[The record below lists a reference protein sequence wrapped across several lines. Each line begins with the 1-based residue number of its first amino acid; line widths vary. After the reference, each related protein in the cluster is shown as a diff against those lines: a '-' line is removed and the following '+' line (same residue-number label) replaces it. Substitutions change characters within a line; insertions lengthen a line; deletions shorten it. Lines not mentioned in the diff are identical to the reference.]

1 MRFDERL
8 NQKSRNREDDDRKVG
23 EETLPIC
30 PLLMKAKALM
40 TGVMAENALRARIF
54 VRKSALEQ
62 GSPFVLKI
70 RDASHSLA
78 SPAETH

>member
-23 EETLPIC
+23 EEILPIR
-30 PLLMKAKALM
+30 PLLVTTAVL
-40 TGVMAENALRARIF
+40 TLRAVAESALGAPIF
-54 VRKSALEQ
+54 VRKRAAKQ

-70 RDASHSLA
+70 MGGSHSLA